1 MWVITCVRAKEQRWG
16 QKRSAKEE
24 HILVIT
30 YLSNLMGRKRGRG
43 RERQGRGSRVKVEVK
58 GEGKGKG
65 VSIEVEVKVKGEG
78 MSVEV
83 EVEEEEEGSMRVRA
97 EGEGEDRRW
106 RVDVMEVGS
115 TGSGSVRVLF
125 RAGRCTHFGGGNKM
139 KNAPQC
145 HVERINMATRFFLS
159 FFSTCNS
166 CPPHSAEPPNPL
178 PTLMPSC
185 I

>member
-1 MWVITCVRAKEQRWG
+1 MSVE
-16 QKRSAKEE
+16 
-24 HILVIT
+24 
-30 YLSNLMGRKRGRG
+30 
-43 RERQGRGSRVKVEVK
+43 VKVE
-58 GEGKGKG
+58 GEGED
-65 VSIEVEVKVKGEG
+65 VSIEVKVKVEGEG
-78 MSVEV
+78 VSVEV
-83 EVEEEEEGSMRVRA
+83 KVEEEEEGSMRVRA